1 MFATRHVIV
10 DTTDSRE
17 GQLLQLRLAM
27 LLRAAETQREGA
39 QQGTAHSPPRRR
51 DTRARAS
58 ASSSSCHRRGFG

>member
-27 LLRAAETQREGA
+27 LLRAAETQREAA
-39 QQGTAHSPPRRR
+39 QRGTAHSLPPPP
-51 DTRARAS
+51 
-58 ASSSSCHRRGFG
+58 